1 MKTRGS
7 KSSERKA
14 CYHAFI
20 AGVAMACY
28 GIYHGADL
36 NALGVLIGSVT
47 LPLMVYGGFRTA
59 YKRVHG
65 ESE

>member
-1 MKTRGS
+1 MKTRGQR
-7 KSSERKA
+7 SSERKA

-47 LPLMVYGGFRTA
+47 LPLMWFSGNRTA
-59 YKRVHG
+59 LKMKQG

>member
-47 LPLMVYGGFRTA
+47 LPLMWFAGNRTA
-59 YKRVHG
+59 LKMKQG
-65 ESE
+65 EQE